1 MTSIINISACHEH
14 EGHSALS
21 EWLTEHLGTFGS
33 FADEVILH
41 SLIELVT
48 LLPFLFLTY
57 LAMEFIE
64 HKMGDKTADFMK
76 RAGKLGPAVGG
87 TLGLLPQCGFSSV
100 ASSFF
105 AAKIISLGTLVAV
118 FLATSDEMLP
128 ILIGN
133 PDIGIGTVLFILV
146 YKLVCAVGVGFLVNT
161 VLHLMKK
168 DKEEINVDEICDNDN
183 CHCERGI
190 FYSAMHHT
198 LSISVFVLA
207 ASVIIGSLVFF
218 VGTDKL
224 AVIMYDKPV
233 ISHLICAVFGLIPN
247 CAASVAL
254 TEFYTEGLITLGS
267 MLSGLFA
274 GGGVG
279 LLVLFKQNRH
289 LKTNLAIVGIL
300 VVSGFVFGLLAD
312 LTGLSAVFA

>member
-1 MTSIINISACHEH
+1 MTSIINISVCHGH

-21 EWLTEHLGTFGS
+21 EWLATHLGSFGV

-41 SLIELVT
+41 SLIELIK

-87 TLGLLPQCGFSSV
+87 ALGLLPQCGFSSV

-133 PDIGIGTVLFILV
+133 PDISITTILFILV
-146 YKLVCAVGVGFLVNT
+146 YKLICAIGTGFLINA

-168 DKEEINVDEICDNDN
+168 DKEDINVDEICDNDN

-198 LSISVFVLA
+198 ISISLFVLA
-207 ASVIIGSLVFF
+207 ASVIIGTLVFF

-224 AVIMYDKPV
+224 ALIMYDKPV
-233 ISHLICAVFGLIPN
+233 ISHLICAIFGLIPN

-267 MLSGLFA
+267 MLSGLFS

-300 VVSGFVFGLLAD
+300 IASGFVFGLLAD
-312 LTGLSAVFA
+312 LTGLSSVFG